1 MYSYNN
7 KAFQESNSSGIMQ
20 IMIASQFQSLYM
32 LLTLATIG
40 ISLFISF
47 GVAVFLCKEIT
58 LKTYKL
64 GIKIYAIIWLIA
76 IFLWLITGY
85 SYHSLF

>member
-1 MYSYNN
+1 
-7 KAFQESNSSGIMQ
+7 
-20 IMIASQFQSLYM
+20 MITSQFQSLYM

-47 GVAVFLCKEIT
+47 GIAVIICKEIT
-58 LKTYKL
+58 FKTYKL
-64 GIKIYAIIWLIA
+64 SLKIYVIVWMIA

>member
-1 MYSYNN
+1 MVT
-7 KAFQESNSSGIMQ
+7 
-20 IMIASQFQSLYM
+20 SQFQSLYM

-47 GVAVFLCKEIT
+47 GVAAFLCKEVT

-64 GIKIYAIIWLIA
+64 SIKIYVTIWLIA

-85 SYHSLF
+85 SYHSLS